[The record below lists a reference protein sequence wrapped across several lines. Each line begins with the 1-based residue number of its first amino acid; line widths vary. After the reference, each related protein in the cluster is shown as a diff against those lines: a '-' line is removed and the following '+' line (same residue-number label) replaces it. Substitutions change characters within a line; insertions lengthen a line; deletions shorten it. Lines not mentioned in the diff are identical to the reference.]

1 MTTEIFTKE
10 FSPCKRASYTIKV
23 QSDANN
29 EFYTCTVEWLSKSRK
44 EQPQF
49 INAPLEFMKE
59 LIKYMRDLFD
69 ILSKNQNL
77 IIEKKLTPSVQLAT
91 LTVALCALNDWTIF
105 STISVEPTEH
115 TSIVGMHKIEIGG
128 TSGPTNIFFTVVT
141 VDSLNNLEQA
151 IDEAD
156 NKVNM
161 LDAEVKGKRKFKK
174 GCFIRQT
181 DMIDL
186 IHQQISAK
194 CGTFM

>member
-10 FSPCKRASYTIKV
+10 FAPCKRASYSIKV
-23 QSDANN
+23 QSNANN
-29 EFYTCTVEWLSKSRK
+29 EFYICTVEWLSKTRK

-91 LTVALCALNDWTIF
+91 LTVAVCALNDWTFF

-128 TSGPTNIFFTVVT
+128 SSGPTNIFFT

-161 LDAEVKGKRKFKK
+161 LDAEEKRKRKFYK

-181 DMIDL
+181 DNIDL
-186 IHQQISAK
+186 IH
-194 CGTFM
+194 

>member
-1 MTTEIFTKE
+1 MTTEIFTE
-10 FSPCKRASYTIKV
+10 FSPCKRASYSIKV

-29 EFYTCTVEWLSKSRK
+29 EFYTCTVEWLSKLRK

-69 ILSKNQNL
+69 IVSKNQNL

-91 LTVALCALNDWTIF
+91 LTVALCSLNDWTIF

-115 TSIVGMHKIEIGG
+115 TSIVGIHKIEIAG
-128 TSGPTNIFFTVVT
+128 TSGPTNIFFTV
-141 VDSLNNLEQA
+141 DSLNNFEQA

-161 LDAEVKGKRKFKK
+161 LDAEVKGKRKFYK

-181 DMIDL
+181 DMINL
-186 IHQQISAK
+186 IHQKISSK
-194 CGTFM
+194 CGTFV